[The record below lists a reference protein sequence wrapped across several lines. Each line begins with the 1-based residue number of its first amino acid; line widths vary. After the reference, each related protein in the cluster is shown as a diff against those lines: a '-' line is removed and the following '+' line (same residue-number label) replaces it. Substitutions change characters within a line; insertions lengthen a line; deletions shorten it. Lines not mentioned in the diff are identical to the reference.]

1 MKRRFSFAQKVQILK
16 EATLS
21 GCSVSDVAKAHNIS
35 RCTIYAW
42 LRANRASKS
51 SELAIANK
59 INNNFVEIA
68 LIDSQIATSKSFS
81 LQKASFAFDDLAFS
95 FEGNLNSKNLQK
107 IINILE
113 TIC

>member
-1 MKRRFSFAQKVQILK
+1 MKRKISFAEKAQILK
-16 EATLS
+16 EVALP
-21 GCSVSDVAKAHNIS
+21 GCSISDIAKTYNIS

-42 LRANRASKS
+42 LREKS
-51 SELAIANK
+51 VSQSNEAEITNK
-59 INNNFVEIA
+59 INNNFVEVA
-68 LIDSQIATSKSFS
+68 LIDSKIATNKSLS

-113 TIC
+113 NIC